1 MRLSFYSGL
10 ALAMIAADTAK
21 AEDGASRKETSLAQA
36 ANERTD
42 EEQDG
47 DWALAQSESKADV
60 YSDMEA
66 AVTADTGSEIDNSI
80 QADSEADVW
89 TDAEIDSE
97 ADLHAESE
105 IGSESDVYAE
115 SDIESDIESDVDI
128 DLESENES
136 PEVVLT

>member
-21 AEDGASRKETSLAQA
+21 AEAGAGRKETSLAQA
-36 ANERTD
+36 ANERID

-47 DWALAQSESKADV
+47 DWALAQGESKADV

-66 AVTADTGSEIDNSI
+66 AVTADTGSEVDNSI

-97 ADLHAESE
+97 ADVHTESE

-115 SDIESDIESDVDI
+115 SDIESDSDI

-136 PEVVLT
+136 PEM

>member
-21 AEDGASRKETSLAQA
+21 AEDGAGKKETNLAQA
-36 ANERTD
+36 ATKRIDGERD
-42 EEQDG
+42 E
-47 DWALAQSESKADV
+47 DWALAQGESKADV

-66 AVTADTGSEIDNSI
+66 AVTADTGSEVDNSI

-97 ADLHAESE
+97 ADVHTESE

-115 SDIESDIESDVDI
+115 SDIESDSDI

-136 PEVVLT
+136 PEVVLA